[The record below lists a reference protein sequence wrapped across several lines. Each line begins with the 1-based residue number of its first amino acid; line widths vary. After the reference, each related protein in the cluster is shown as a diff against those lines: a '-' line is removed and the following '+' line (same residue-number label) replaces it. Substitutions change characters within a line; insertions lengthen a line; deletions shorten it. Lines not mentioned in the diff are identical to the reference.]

1 MALTRRALRKR
12 ALIATALG
20 GVLTLSSVACAGDRT
35 KGGAASSEDF
45 PDKDIHLIVQA
56 APGGVSDMTARALA
70 KEMEKGLGKSIVV
83 ENRPGAAGSIAMKYV
98 AGSKPDGYT
107 IAYLPVEVSMLGH
120 LGYPVKPES
129 FTLLGQVVNAPAVI
143 TVPKDSPYRKLD
155 DLIAAAKKKPGT
167 ITVANSGPGSIW
179 EAATNLLGDK
189 AGVKF
194 KPVPFDGGAPG
205 VNAAAGG
212 KVDAAASAV
221 SEAAPAVKDGRLRA
235 LAVFDTKRSG
245 QFPDV
250 PTTAE
255 EGHELV
261 VGGWGGIGA
270 PANLPEPVAAKL
282 RDLVKKAAN
291 SPGFTQVLTKAGAVP
306 VYKDSAAF
314 TTFAG
319 QESKRFAGV
328 LGKNGS

>member
-12 ALIATALG
+12 ALIAAALS
-20 GVLTLSSVACAGDRT
+20 GVVTLSTAACAGDRT
-35 KGGAASSEDF
+35 KDAASSEDF

-70 KEMEKGLGKSIVV
+70 KEMEKELDKSIVV

-120 LGYPVKPES
+120 LGYPVKPEN

-143 TVPKDSPYRKLD
+143 TVPKDSPYKKLD
-155 DLIAAAKKKPGT
+155 DLIAAAKKDPGT
-167 ITVANSGPGSIW
+167 ISVSNSGPGSIW
-179 EAATNLLGDK
+179 EAATNLLGEK

-194 KPVPFDGGAPG
+194 KPVPFDGGAPA

-235 LAVFDTKRSG
+235 LAVFDPKRSP

-250 PTTAE
+250 PTTEE
-255 EGHELV
+255 EGLDVV

-270 PANLPEPVAAKL
+270 PAGLPEPVAAKL
-282 RDLVKKAAN
+282 RDLVAKAAK
-291 SPGFTQVLTKAGAVP
+291 SPSFTQVLTKAGAEP

-314 TTFAG
+314 TTFAK
-319 QESKRFAGV
+319 QEYGRFAGV
-328 LGKNGS
+328 LGKGGS